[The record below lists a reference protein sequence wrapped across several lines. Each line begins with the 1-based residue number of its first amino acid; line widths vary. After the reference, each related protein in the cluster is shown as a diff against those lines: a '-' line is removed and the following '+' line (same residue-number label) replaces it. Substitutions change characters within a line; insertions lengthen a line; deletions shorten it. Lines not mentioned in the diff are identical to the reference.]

1 MGHAGQ
7 AWGDTGQIFLALPPT
22 PTRAQPEQVLGRGQ
36 RLMHQTQLVAGFR
49 YRLSLRGSGQPPP
62 PSPES
67 WDTAGAEHEGEKKK
81 EAEDSKMRW

>member
-36 RLMHQTQLVAGFR
+36 
-49 YRLSLRGSGQPPP
+49 PPP